1 MLLIVV
7 GMCKTTK
14 SIDEINRYLYT
25 IFMKKL
31 AVDLHQMQMLMLLVQ

>member
-14 SIDEINRYLYT
+14 SIDETNRYLYT

-31 AVDLHQMQMLMLLVQ
+31 LPLTCIKCKC